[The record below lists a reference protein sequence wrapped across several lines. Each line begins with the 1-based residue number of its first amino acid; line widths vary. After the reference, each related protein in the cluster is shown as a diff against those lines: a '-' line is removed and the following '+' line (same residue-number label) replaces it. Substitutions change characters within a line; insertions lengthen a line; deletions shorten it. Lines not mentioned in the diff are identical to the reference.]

1 MRGFPGNQETMEL
14 RPCTLCKFL
23 HLAAYTYNVLH
34 MRDVGICT
42 VYTQS
47 NYTLSSPIPV

>member
-1 MRGFPGNQETMEL
+1 MYTCAYIVLYACAVCGCVCACVCM
-14 RPCTLCKFL
+14 CTCKFL
-23 HLAAYTYNVLH
+23 HPAAYTYNVLH

-47 NYTLSSPIPV
+47 N